1 MKIST
6 ILLLTLGITLII
18 GGISIYSIFI
28 SEETIGKIDCYDE
41 FQNKI
46 IGLSCENK
54 TYPYQDLSDFMI
66 LIGILLIL
74 FSTLKLLIT
83 DNW

>member
-6 ILLLTLGITLII
+6 ILLFILGITLII
-18 GGISIYSIFI
+18 GGIIIYSIFI
-28 SEETIGKIDCYDE
+28 SEGTIEKIACYNE

-54 TYPYQDLSDFMI
+54 TYPYQNLSDFMI
-66 LIGILLIL
+66 LIGFLLIL
-74 FSTLKLLIT
+74 FGTFKLIIG